1 MKVEIPVHLS
11 SGLSSDR
18 GSGEATPTGRFVTR
32 LHSWS
37 ELSHWQLGKRCA
49 CVCVCVC
56 VYECSF
62 TKCYLVR
69 ERSCR
74 LGLTCTVQLNRI

>member
-1 MKVEIPVHLS
+1 MKVEIPGHLS

-56 VYECSF
+56 V
-62 TKCYLVR
+62 
-69 ERSCR
+69 
-74 LGLTCTVQLNRI
+74 